1 MSWETALDRQIHD
14 YLPDLKWAADEPMA
28 KHTSFRIGGPAKRM
42 AFPKTRE
49 QLVVLMGFLQDA
61 GVKPLL
67 IGNGTNLLVA
77 DKGLDTVVID
87 TSAELSHIELTD
99 EGEIAADAGVS
110 LTKLALFAWK
120 NGLTGLE
127 FAHGIPGTLGGGVV
141 MNAGAYGGE
150 LKDVVT
156 EVTALYPDGVKVL
169 TPAELDFSYR
179 HSVFSA
185 GEGIVLGAKV
195 KLESGDPD
203 AIKAK
208 MDDLMARRKASQP
221 LELPSAGSTFKRPEG
236 YFAGALI
243 EQCGLKGFAVG
254 GGLSISC
261 ACDMRVLGKS
271 YKMNAGYLS
280 IGYTGTDMGGS
291 FFLPKIVGYARACE
305 ILMNPARFDAQKLY
319 EWGFANRVVADDD
332 VLETAVAM
340 AEEMCRETAPFG
352 LRLTKEA
359 LQCSLDGT
367 SFENCIKMENRNQ
380 VLASNTNDGIM
391 GTLKMNPKNRADV
404 KENPEKYAFHNM

>member
-1 MSWETALDRQIHD
+1 MSVYQEDYHLPEFEYDYEKLIIDRRGPVYVCSFNDAANLNAMSYAQMAEFNDFLIKVRMDKDCRVIVLTGEGRSFCAGFNLNDLALDPPEDMGRIQRDFYIMQRMCSDQIINMRRCEQ
-14 YLPDLKWAADEPMA
+14 PI
-28 KHTSFRIGGPAKRM
+28 IGA
-42 AFPKTRE
+42 
-49 QLVVLMGFLQDA
+49 
-61 GVKPLL
+61 
-67 IGNGTNLLVA
+67 
-77 DKGLDTVVID
+77 
-87 TSAELSHIELTD
+87 
-99 EGEIAADAGVS
+99 
-110 LTKLALFAWK
+110 
-120 NGLTGLE
+120 
-127 FAHGIPGTLGGGVV
+127 
-141 MNAGAYGGE
+141 
-150 LKDVVT
+150 
-156 EVTALYPDGVKVL
+156 
-169 TPAELDFSYR
+169 
-179 HSVFSA
+179 
-185 GEGIVLGAKV
+185 
-195 KLESGDPD
+195 
-203 AIKAK
+203 
-208 MDDLMARRKASQP
+208 
-221 LELPSAGSTFKRPEG
+221 
-236 YFAGALI
+236 
-243 EQCGLKGFAVG
+243 LKGFAVG

-261 ACDMRVLGKS
+261 ACDMRVLGES

-280 IGYTGTDMGGS
+280 IGYTGTDMGGA

-319 EWGFANRVVADDD
+319 EWGFANRVVADDY